1 MSKDRISLSR
11 TYRIIIFIVL
21 LFCSSAVNTSGGIIA
36 SASTTIKT
44 QLEMDNKQFGLFG
57 TIFGMGRVTGSL
69 LFMLLVNKINRK
81 YLFGFIIM
89 IKSFLL
95 MSFNLTNI
103 PFVLVGL
110 RGIMGIC
117 HVWNVLSYITWYRC
131 SLWFMS
137 LYG

>member
-81 YLFGFIIM
+81 YLFWFIIM

-117 HVWNVLSYITWYRC
+117 HV
-131 SLWFMS
+131 
-137 LYG
+137 